1 MIISNLLNLGS
12 KTLKVSKVRTHQ
24 LDSEIILSSLLK
36 KKSKQRAFSIY
47 LKKKRI
53 LE

>member
-36 KKSKQRAFSIY
+36 KK
-47 LKKKRI
+47 KRTNNNRFR
-53 LE
+53 EKSF